1 MKEVMKINNFMR
13 INIMTMKKIT
23 MNEEQNN
30 DKKFWLLVG
39 LGAV

>member
-1 MKEVMKINNFMR
+1 
-13 INIMTMKKIT
+13 MTMKKIT

-39 LGAV
+39 LGAVWSIIAINITL